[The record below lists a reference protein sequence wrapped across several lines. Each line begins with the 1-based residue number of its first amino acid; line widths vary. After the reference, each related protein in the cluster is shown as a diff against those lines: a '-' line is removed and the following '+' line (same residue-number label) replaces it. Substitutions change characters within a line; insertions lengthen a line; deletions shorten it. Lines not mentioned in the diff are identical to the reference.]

1 MQYYYQ
7 RSSKIG
13 RYRIV
18 RIYFCVIIELRLQK
32 GLDPIVYFFLE
43 NCFYGARNFP
53 LFLGRVITKEQNI
66 ILLFY
71 FF

>member
-43 NCFYGARNFP
+43 NCFYGAWEFSFVFGEGDN
-53 LFLGRVITKEQNI
+53 
-66 ILLFY
+66 
-71 FF
+71 